1 MLLFPERRITVKWKQ
16 ASDAE
21 KKGLKDLKDELH
33 KQILQHRQA
42 ENLRKKQK
50 EKKRQRRKFFRDP
63 YKFTSDLLGK
73 PKSGRLQC
81 NIEEVENNIREAHS
95 DELREEPL
103 AQIPIDLVIP
113 PPTYPFDLSELKM
126 EEIRKVVKKARS
138 ASAPGPSG
146 IPYKI
151 YKNCPKLMRRLG
163 HLLRVIWRKKT
174 LPSDWTRA
182 EGCFVPKELNSVNLD
197 QFREISLL
205 SIEGKI
211 FWAVIAHRIT
221 TYMLKNKY
229 INTSIQKGGIP
240 EHSGCLEHTAAI
252 SQLIR
257 EARRKKK
264 TLTVVWLDLAKAYP
278 SLPHQVIFQA
288 LQHYHIP
295 EEVSNLVREY
305 FNSLKMRFSVG
316 DSTTHWQ
323 RLEKGIMTGCTVSV
337 VLFVTAMNL
346 ILEAGSKQCRGPR
359 SEDGTQHPVCRAFID
374 DITVMTQ
381 SGPSTRW
388 VLEALS
394 LMVNWAR
401 MVFKPRKSRS
411 LFIYKGE
418 VKTWGFKVQ
427 GEDIPTIQSESIR
440 CLGKNFDESL
450 KDTNNVKE
458 LVETV
463 KKWLTAI
470 DRSELQGRFKTW
482 CFQYGIIPRLQWPF
496 QMYNIPITIV
506 QQLSRICSKHLRKW
520 LGVPPGFSSV
530 NLHSRSS
537 KLVLPFK
544 EVEEEFK
551 ATKVRGLVTLQSSKD
566 EKARETWHEMSQGRG
581 WRAEEATNKARE
593 ALKHQEVLEIVCKKE

>member
-1 MLLFPERRITVKWKQ
+1 
-16 ASDAE
+16 
-21 KKGLKDLKDELH
+21 
-33 KQILQHRQA
+33 
-42 ENLRKKQK
+42 
-50 EKKRQRRKFFRDP
+50 
-63 YKFTSDLLGK
+63 
-73 PKSGRLQC
+73 
-81 NIEEVENNIREAHS
+81 
-95 DELREEPL
+95 
-103 AQIPIDLVIP
+103 
-113 PPTYPFDLSELKM
+113 
-126 EEIRKVVKKARS
+126 
-138 ASAPGPSG
+138 
-146 IPYKI
+146 
-151 YKNCPKLMRRLG
+151 
-163 HLLRVIWRKKT
+163 
-174 LPSDWTRA
+174 
-182 EGCFVPKELNSVNLD
+182 
-197 QFREISLL
+197 
-205 SIEGKI
+205 
-211 FWAVIAHRIT
+211 
-221 TYMLKNKY
+221 
-229 INTSIQKGGIP
+229 
-240 EHSGCLEHTAAI
+240 
-252 SQLIR
+252 
-257 EARRKKK
+257 
-264 TLTVVWLDLAKAYP
+264 
-278 SLPHQVIFQA
+278 
-288 LQHYHIP
+288 
-295 EEVSNLVREY
+295 
-305 FNSLKMRFSVG
+305 
-316 DSTTHWQ
+316 
-323 RLEKGIMTGCTVSV
+323 MTGCTVLV

-394 LMVNWAR
+394 LMVYWAR

-463 KKWLTAI
+463 KKWLAAI

-530 NLHSRSS
+530 NLYSRSS

-566 EKARETWHEMSQGRG
+566 EKARETWLEMSQGTG
-581 WRAEEATNKARE
+581 WSAEEATTKARE
-593 ALKHQEVLEIVCKKE
+593 ALKHQEVLGIVCEGRRGLGNYQAEFWSKSSSKQRRDKIVNEIRKEEENKRRAKAVQQASQGRWTTWETAIERKLTWNDIWEKDQGKLSFLLRAVSDLLPSPVNLKTWGLEEEAKCPRCTSPVCNLEHILSSCSKSLSEGRYRWRHDKVLEEIAKWVDEAKKQEISEKRGNAKLKFIAFHKEGEIPSKISKTSQIPSIFSKASDWIMQVDIKKKLRIPDEVLTTKLRPDLILTSSQAKHLVIAELTVPWEERMQSAHEKKMNKYQEIVEESKLRGWSTSLFAVEVGCRGFPSTSLQKFLRSIGLQTRTQKRALKVIGAVAESSSRWLWIKRAESWSTSASGE